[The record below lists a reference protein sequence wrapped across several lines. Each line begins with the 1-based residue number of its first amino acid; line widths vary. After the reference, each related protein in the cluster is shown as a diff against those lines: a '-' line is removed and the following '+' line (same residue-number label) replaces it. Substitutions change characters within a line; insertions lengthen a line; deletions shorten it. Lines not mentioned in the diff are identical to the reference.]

1 MRRFNQQKVLYTIS
15 AGCQHFFAKNRQRW
29 QTALPNKLRLCYNT
43 PASMR
48 GAGAP
53 QQSRS
58 WVSEMQKGINLPVK
72 QILWDWNGTLLDD
85 LHYAI
90 GVRNRTFPAFG
101 LPTINSLEEYYQQ
114 FTFPV
119 KLYYERAG
127 VTDENFDQVAHAWMD
142 EYVRGCAQIPLH
154 NDAADTVRTFR
165 AAGLLQVILS
175 ASQMDI
181 LRQQLSYYPALD
193 GAFDKLLGLSDI
205 YARSKEAIG
214 RAYLERCGI
223 SASETVML
231 GDTLHD
237 ADVAKAMGTQ
247 CILIARGHQSRE
259 TLETADVP
267 VCASLTEAAE
277 MILG

>member
-1 MRRFNQQKVLYTIS
+1 MHCEIQKPI
-15 AGCQHFFAKNRQRW
+15 Q
-29 QTALPNKLRLCYNT
+29 
-43 PASMR
+43 
-48 GAGAP
+48 
-53 QQSRS
+53 
-58 WVSEMQKGINLPVK
+58 

-85 LHYAI
+85 LQYAI

-101 LPTINSLEEYYQQ
+101 LPTIDSLEEYYRQ

-127 VTDENFDQVAHAWMD
+127 VTDENFDQVAHVWMD
-142 EYVRGCAQIPLH
+142 EYVRGSREIPLH
-154 NDAADTVRTFR
+154 EDAAATVAAFR
-165 AAGLLQVILS
+165 AAGLHQVVLS

-181 LRQQLSYYPALD
+181 LRQQLSYYPSLE
-193 GAFDKLLGLSDI
+193 GAFDELLGLSDI

-223 SASETVML
+223 AARQSVML

-259 TLETADVP
+259 TLESAGVP
-267 VCASLTEAAE
+267 VCDSLAEAARL
-277 MILG
+277 ILG

>member
-1 MRRFNQQKVLYTIS
+1 MMRDSFQTGEHMHCEI
-15 AGCQHFFAKNRQRW
+15 QRPI
-29 QTALPNKLRLCYNT
+29 Q
-43 PASMR
+43 
-48 GAGAP
+48 
-53 QQSRS
+53 
-58 WVSEMQKGINLPVK
+58 

-85 LHYAI
+85 LQYAI
-90 GVRNRTFPAFG
+90 DVRNRVFPAFG
-101 LPTINSLEEYYQQ
+101 LPTIDSLEAYYRQ

-119 KLYYERAG
+119 RLYYERAG

-142 EYVRGCAQIPLH
+142 EYVRGCPQIPLH
-154 NDAADTVRTFR
+154 GDAVETVRTFR
-165 AAGLLQVILS
+165 AAGLRQVVLS

-193 GAFDKLLGLSDI
+193 GAFDELLALSDI

-223 SASETVML
+223 PACQSVML

-259 TLETADVP
+259 TLASAGVP
-267 VCASLTEAAE
+267 VCGSLEEAACL
-277 MILG
+277 ILG

>member
-1 MRRFNQQKVLYTIS
+1 MRDSLQTGEHMHCEI
-15 AGCQHFFAKNRQRW
+15 QRPI
-29 QTALPNKLRLCYNT
+29 Q
-43 PASMR
+43 
-48 GAGAP
+48 
-53 QQSRS
+53 
-58 WVSEMQKGINLPVK
+58 

-85 LHYAI
+85 LQYAI
-90 GVRNRTFPAFG
+90 DVRNRVFPTFG
-101 LPTINSLEEYYQQ
+101 LPTIDSLEMYYRQ

-119 KLYYERAG
+119 RLYYERAG

-142 EYVRGCAQIPLH
+142 EYVRGCPQIPLH
-154 NDAADTVRTFR
+154 GDGVETVRTFR
-165 AAGLLQVILS
+165 AAGLRQVVLS

-193 GAFDKLLGLSDI
+193 GAFDELLALSDI

-223 SASETVML
+223 PACQSVML

-259 TLETADVP
+259 TLASAGVP
-267 VCASLTEAAE
+267 VCGSLEEAARL
-277 MILG
+277 ILG